1 LNKYWCIPPKA
12 NAAFVA
18 AMEDVLE
25 VYLRPRNRK
34 KPLVCLDEASK
45 QLIAETRKSIPVE
58 PGKPKRVDAEYR
70 RCGTASIFMMTAP
83 LENKRHVRVRQH
95 RTRIDFAEVISEL
108 CDSLYPEAEKI
119 VLVMDNLNTHDTAS
133 LYEAFEP
140 CEARRLAEK
149 LEIHYTPKHGSWLNM
164 AEIELSILSRQC
176 MQDYF
181 ESIEELST
189 SIACWQDS
197 RNKSTTGISW
207 QFTTAD
213 ARIKLRKLY
222 PVI

>member
-1 LNKYWCIPPKA
+1 
-12 NAAFVA
+12 
-18 AMEDVLE
+18 MEDVLE
-25 VYLRPRNRK
+25 VYLRPRNSK

-45 QLIAETRKSIPVE
+45 QLIAETRKSIPVG

-70 RCGTASIFMMTAP
+70 RCGTASVFMMTVP

-95 RTRIDFAEVISEL
+95 RTRIDFAIVVREL
-108 CDSLYPEAEKI
+108 CDDLYPEAEKI
-119 VLVMDNLNTHDTAS
+119 VLVMDNLNTHDIAS

-140 CEARRLAEK
+140 TEARRLAEK

-176 MQDYF
+176 MRDYF
-181 ESIEELST
+181 ESIEELAR
-189 SIACWQDS
+189 SIKCWQDS
-197 RNKSTTGISW
+197 GNETESGINW

-213 ARIKLRKLY
+213 ARVKLRKLY